1 MPLEV
6 GEDPVFRPVTETR
19 VDENGATVIIGYPS
33 SGSEGSYTGDVGTDP
48 GVGVGIGADGR
59 EGEPEGE
66 GA

>member
-19 VDENGATVIIGYPS
+19 VDENGATTLVGYPP
-33 SGSEGSYTGDVGTDP
+33 SGADGTYTGDVGTDP
-48 GVGVGIGADGR
+48 GAGVGVGIGG
-59 EGEPEGE
+59 GESE